1 MNLYEFQKNFK
12 WPATPNE
19 TARKSD
25 CLYVQQCSK
34 DAIWRSLAL
43 MNGWFS
49 IAVTQSTNR
58 GWFLVPISTYIYTK
72 YILYIIH
79 AHYVI
84 VNGLSEWYEWSM
96 FKKPLCQFES
106 EVKIQIQPVC
116 LPLEEPFN
124 SDRTTKKQNNTI
136 CPHMSVRSLK
146 SRLCFLIFHCS
157 PGTIHKEEAV
167 ALHSVLPVVIVN
179 FLSQEKC
186 ENP

>member
-1 MNLYEFQKNFK
+1 MCNNVRKTPYDVRWLWWMDESQSQSLNQPIGVDSLFQY
-12 WPATPNE
+12 P
-19 TARKSD
+19 R
-25 CLYVQQCSK
+25 
-34 DAIWRSLAL
+34 
-43 MNGWFS
+43 
-49 IAVTQSTNR
+49 
-58 GWFLVPISTYIYTK
+58 TYIPNI
-72 YILYIIH
+72 YILH

-124 SDRTTKKQNNTI
+124 SDRTTEKQNNTI

-146 SRLCFLIFHCS
+146 SRLYFLIFHCS
-157 PGTIHKEEAV
+157 FGTIHKEEAV
-167 ALHSVLPVVIVN
+167 ALHSMLPVLIVN